1 MRQRPQLATLRHRTD
16 EYDRHVQDEH
26 RCQINANANSI
37 ITTAE
42 MSKRYRG
49 LGGVE
54 EKQYFSGV

>member
-1 MRQRPQLATLRHRTD
+1 MTGTI
-16 EYDRHVQDEH
+16 QDEH

-37 ITTAE
+37 ITAAE
-42 MSKRYRG
+42 VSKGYRG